1 MSFVKYTEILPII
14 HSMIIKLEDEDET
27 LGDPYLEFSEKNN
40 KEGRSETFLTD
51 CTLSAFFKTL
61 FLGRRGE

>member
-27 LGDPYLEFSEKNN
+27 LGDPYLEFSEKNQQRG
-40 KEGRSETFLTD
+40 KERNFFDWLYLFHLTI
-51 CTLSAFFKTL
+51 
-61 FLGRRGE
+61 GHG

>member
-27 LGDPYLEFSEKNN
+27 LGDPYLEFSEKNQQRG
-40 KEGRSETFLTD
+40 KERN
-51 CTLSAFFKTL
+51 FFDWL
-61 FLGRRGE
+61 YMP